1 MRDLGK
7 VVINIPA
14 RAGSKRVKAKNLRD
28 LCGQPLLTYAVECAI
43 QCIDASDVYVNSDSP
58 DMLAIGDD
66 LGASSYRRSELLA
79 SDTATGD
86 MFTLDFIKN
95 VKADTLVMISP
106 VCPLITPHDVR
117 NALAAFQ
124 KSECDTL
131 ITCEE
136 TQMQAFCDGEPIN
149 IDATTELA
157 PTQNNK
163 KVQILNWAVTIW
175 DTRSFVSNYE
185 EKGSAYLGK
194 DRLLFPIDPLHG
206 IKISN
211 EADFLMVENI
221 MRGLKLKNKSNIR
234 N

>member
-7 VVINIPA
+7 IVVNIPA

-28 LCGQPLLTYAVECAI
+28 LCGQPLLAYAVKCAV
-43 QCIDASDVYVNSDSP
+43 QCVDAENVYVNSDSS
-58 DMLAIGDD
+58 DMLAVGLD
-66 LGASSYRRSELLA
+66 LGTSTYKRPEFLA

-95 VKADTLVMISP
+95 VQADTVVMISP
-106 VCPLITPHDVR
+106 VCPLVTHQDVQD
-117 NALAAFQ
+117 ALQAFQ

-131 ITCEE
+131 ISCEE
-136 TQMQAFCDGEPIN
+136 TQMQAFCDSKAIN
-149 IDATTELA
+149 IDATTQLE

-175 DTRSFVSNYE
+175 DAKSFVRNYNE
-185 EKGSAYLGK
+185 MGSAYLGK

-206 IKISN
+206 IKISS
-211 EADFLMVENI
+211 EADFLMVESI
-221 MRGLKLKNKSNIR
+221 IRGLS
-234 N
+234 